1 MADTTAKQRK
11 IVERLQLLW
20 LERMETLLKDGEL
33 SATDAATLYRF
44 MADNGWSLDPA
55 KLPGQLREKLTGKIE
70 FDEADDG
77 LGLAVV
83 R

>member
-1 MADTTAKQRK
+1 MADRLDKQRE

-20 LERMETLLKDGEL
+20 LERMETLLTDGEL
-33 SATDAATLYRF
+33 SSTDAATLYRF

-55 KLPGQLREKLTGKIE
+55 KLPGKLREKLAGKVK
-70 FDEADDG
+70 FDEETEFG
-77 LGLAVV
+77 MKVV

>member
-1 MADTTAKQRK
+1 MADTTAKQRE

-20 LERMETLLKDGEL
+20 LERMETLLIEGLL
-33 SATDAATLYRF
+33 SSTDAATLYRF

-55 KLPGQLREKLTGKIE
+55 DVPGQLKEKLTGKIE
-70 FDEADDG
+70 FNEADDG
-77 LGLAVV
+77 LGLRVA